1 MYILN
6 VSGLAYKGHT
16 YDNGIYQTGHPYPN
30 SDLAR
35 TQPYNPDFV
44 GGSIIEFTGQKLS
57 NNGTMSDYVV
67 DRLIIY
73 P

>member
-1 MYILN
+1 VIVFAERFKAM
-6 VSGLAYKGHT
+6 K
-16 YDNGIYQTGHPYPN
+16 NGIYQTGHPYPN

-35 TQPYNPDFV
+35 THPYNPAHVD
-44 GGSIIEFTGQKLS
+44 GSIIEFTGLES
-57 NNGTMSDYVV
+57 SSNGTMSQYVV